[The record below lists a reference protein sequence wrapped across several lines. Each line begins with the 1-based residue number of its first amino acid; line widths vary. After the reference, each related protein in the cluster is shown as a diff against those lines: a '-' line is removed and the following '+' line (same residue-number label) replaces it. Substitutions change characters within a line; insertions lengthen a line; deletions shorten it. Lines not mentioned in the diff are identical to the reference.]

1 MKFFYNIITL
11 LSLLILVNTAN
22 ANNKRINATSQY
34 YFDPSTLQQEML
46 DTNRLYYTA
55 SNGSIVFN
63 SYLPNLLGIY
73 EDDFM
78 AYNDSA
84 IKNFTFLGT
93 QVSESK
99 INTYNTN
106 GKLVK
111 QLEMQFNFSTN
122 AWDTKFTKYISYLA
136 NNNYA
141 SILTVIP
148 NMIQGGLDSSKKI
161 ITYTGNN
168 ITNILQMDR
177 EALATS
183 WINLEQNTISYD
195 ANNNEKTVT
204 NQNFDIATTTWK
216 NVMKDELYYNGNNK
230 IIVDSNFIFDT
241 VTNAWVIGGASKVSY
256 DNNNFRKNIIS
267 VFYDGANV
275 DSIKINFMVDA
286 DGDMTKQEINNVLF
300 GIWVPIVTT
309 NYYYEQKPAQ
319 VPNAIKL
326 SSLIIEVNTY
336 PNPVQDKLLVNV
348 TCNNN
353 MQVSCNIID
362 MQGRQMMKNNM
373 KLISGK
379 NQKTI
384 TTEALPIGMYLL
396 VIQSANGDYV
406 CKKFNKN

>member
-1 MKFFYNIITL
+1 
-11 LSLLILVNTAN
+11 
-22 ANNKRINATSQY
+22 
-34 YFDPSTLQQEML
+34 
-46 DTNRLYYTA
+46 
-55 SNGSIVFN
+55 
-63 SYLPNLLGIY
+63 
-73 EDDFM
+73 
-78 AYNDSA
+78 
-84 IKNFTFLGT
+84 
-93 QVSESK
+93 
-99 INTYNTN
+99 
-106 GKLVK
+106 LVK